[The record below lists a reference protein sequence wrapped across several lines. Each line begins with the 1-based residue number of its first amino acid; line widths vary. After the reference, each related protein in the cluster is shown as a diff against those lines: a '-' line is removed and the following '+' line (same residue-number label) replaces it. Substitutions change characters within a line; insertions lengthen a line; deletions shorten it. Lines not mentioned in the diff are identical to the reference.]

1 MNCLVIWGTSYHHQL
16 PLTLHDRELQYSK
29 KYNTSF
35 PLWTEPQTGERFC
48 MLILRTE
55 VREHFWG
62 GVRQSQ
68 IKIIKGPGF
77 QMILKLPP
85 VCDSNSIYQKIYTN

>member
-1 MNCLVIWGTSYHHQL
+1 
-16 PLTLHDRELQYSK
+16 
-29 KYNTSF
+29 
-35 PLWTEPQTGERFC
+35 

-55 VREHFWG
+55 VREQFWG

-68 IKIIKGPGF
+68 IKIIKGLGF

-85 VCDSNSIYQKIYTN
+85 VCDSNSIYQKIYN